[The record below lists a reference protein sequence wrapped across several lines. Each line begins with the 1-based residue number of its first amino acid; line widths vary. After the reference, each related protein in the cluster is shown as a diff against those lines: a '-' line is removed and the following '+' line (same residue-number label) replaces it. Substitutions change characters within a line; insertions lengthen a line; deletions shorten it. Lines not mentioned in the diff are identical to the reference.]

1 MEALQKQVKSLQ
13 VEAETAKINERIV
26 EQEKNS
32 IAIDN
37 EKLTATANSLR
48 DSLVDANKQL
58 KNTLDINGTLCSDI
72 ETCRALQNLLEKQ
85 LIDSNKAVS
94 DANEVIERLSS
105 NVNIITSE
113 KNTLLSIIEQQET
126 AIKVQQTQSENS
138 LKMLHQRQM
147 ALERMEQDYNSSMEE
162 LLQLHDSHQGLLTRE
177 GQSLYTELLDAKRL
191 TGMITSFRDK
201 IENVNILKKELDTKD
216 LVLKETERN
225 YQLLLTKYNEAM
237 TSNSSLMVKVAE
249 TTKDS
254 LENLHKLD
262 KKESTKVMELT
273 DELTTLKRS
282 LAELQRNF
290 DANEAKALYWQQVAT
305 KVTGNKAISVMP
317 AAVMNTTHDSTDST
331 TVIIQLQRE
340 KNELLV
346 VIDSKDR
353 EIKDLHEQLGGKKEA
368 MQKEY
373 SSLWLAVQELNK
385 LDVIKEKAML
395 DLVEERNKAIQE
407 KSLLDRALKELSTSY
422 NDLQDEL
429 ESVDRDLLAAV
440 EKNNPKIVFDR
451 YLKDSVSSNSS
462 RYGNNTY
469 NFSVEHS
476 AATPTRIAYN
486 QANFYDSSSNRH
498 HIPTSEN
505 KISLIKKS
513 NIESDE
519 LLEKVL
525 ESQVNDLNKLLRSQR

>member
-105 NVNIITSE
+105 NINIITSE

-201 IENVNILKKELDTKD
+201 IENVNILK
-216 LVLKETERN
+216 
-225 YQLLLTKYNEAM
+225 
-237 TSNSSLMVKVAE
+237 
-249 TTKDS
+249 
-254 LENLHKLD
+254 
-262 KKESTKVMELT
+262 
-273 DELTTLKRS
+273 
-282 LAELQRNF
+282 NF
-290 DANEAKALYWQQVAT
+290 
-305 KVTGNKAISVMP
+305 
-317 AAVMNTTHDSTDST
+317 
-331 TVIIQLQRE
+331 
-340 KNELLV
+340 
-346 VIDSKDR
+346 
-353 EIKDLHEQLGGKKEA
+353 
-368 MQKEY
+368 
-373 SSLWLAVQELNK
+373 
-385 LDVIKEKAML
+385 
-395 DLVEERNKAIQE
+395 
-407 KSLLDRALKELSTSY
+407 
-422 NDLQDEL
+422 
-429 ESVDRDLLAAV
+429 
-440 EKNNPKIVFDR
+440 
-451 YLKDSVSSNSS
+451 
-462 RYGNNTY
+462 
-469 NFSVEHS
+469 
-476 AATPTRIAYN
+476 
-486 QANFYDSSSNRH
+486 
-498 HIPTSEN
+498 
-505 KISLIKKS
+505 
-513 NIESDE
+513 
-519 LLEKVL
+519 
-525 ESQVNDLNKLLRSQR
+525 

>member
-1 MEALQKQVKSLQ
+1 LEALQKQVKSLQ

-216 LVLKETERN
+216 LVLRETEKN

-237 TSNSSLMVKVAE
+237 TNNSSLMVKVAE

-346 VIDSKDR
+346 IIDSKDR

-486 QANFYDSSSNRH
+486 QANFYDSSNNRH

>member
-1 MEALQKQVKSLQ
+1 
-13 VEAETAKINERIV
+13 V

-237 TSNSSLMVKVAE
+237 TNNSSLMVKVAE

-346 VIDSKDR
+346 IIDSKDR

-476 AATPTRIAYN
+476 AATPARIAYN
-486 QANFYDSSSNRH
+486 QANFYDSSNNRH

>member
-105 NVNIITSE
+105 NINIITSE

-216 LVLKETERN
+216 LVLKETEKN

-237 TSNSSLMVKVAE
+237 TNNSSLMVKVAE

-331 TVIIQLQRE
+331 VIFQLQRE
-340 KNELLV
+340 KNELLAI
-346 VIDSKDR
+346 IDSKDR

-486 QANFYDSSSNRH
+486 QANFYDSSNNRH

-505 KISLIKKS
+505 KISLIKKN

>member
-346 VIDSKDR
+346 IIDSKDR

>member
-1 MEALQKQVKSLQ
+1 LEALQKQVKSLQ

-346 VIDSKDR
+346 IIDSKDR

>member
-1 MEALQKQVKSLQ
+1 LEALQKQVKSLQ